1 MIQSMVHGGA
11 AGVASTTVRN
21 AVTYAD
27 MVRRGRSAREVPAQV
42 VARPAT
48 EAVHP
53 VPGSGTVRDNRL
65 TGPGALSAIAVGCG
79 AGATVSMPRGTG
91 ARMPVWLSG
100 IVTAVEHRS

>member
-27 MVRRGRSAREVPAQV
+27 TVRRGRSAREVPAQV
-42 VARPAT
+42 VARLAAE

-53 VPGSGTVRDNRL
+53 GTVRDNRL

-79 AGATVSMPRGTG
+79 AGATVSMPRRTG

-100 IVTAVEHRS
+100 LVTAVEHRS